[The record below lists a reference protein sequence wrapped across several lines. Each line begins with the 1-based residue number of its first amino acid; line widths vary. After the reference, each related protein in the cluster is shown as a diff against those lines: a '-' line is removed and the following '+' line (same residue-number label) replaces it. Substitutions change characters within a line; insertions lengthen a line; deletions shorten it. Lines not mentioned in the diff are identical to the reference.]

1 MSSRRGARPQIK
13 SHTNPRKA
21 QRMWVFGNRIS
32 RIDTC
37 VTRPYSSLSQIQKSR
52 PVDSRVCFLYAR
64 FIYKTKRL
72 IAPQHNRLIVFN
84 SSFSKLYRDVGIF
97 SGQSNIPCMGIRC
110 IAWCPEGCGNVVFAS
125 CKLFVIWHWNVLYG
139 ALKSILW
146 HGRNWFEKKCLWLHS
161 SDINV
166 WWANCSSCMAIM
178 AIRISSEF
186 WSMTLR
192 RLPRRSF
199 RQNPLAETP
208 IIFWD
213 GSSRT
218 FWAMFLLVFPTKI
231 KSAEKAAR
239 NDPGNR
245 IG

>member
-97 SGQSNIPCMGIRC
+97 SGQSNICQP
-110 IAWCPEGCGNVVFAS
+110 
-125 CKLFVIWHWNVLYG
+125 
-139 ALKSILW
+139 
-146 HGRNWFEKKCLWLHS
+146 
-161 SDINV
+161 
-166 WWANCSSCMAIM
+166 
-178 AIRISSEF
+178 
-186 WSMTLR
+186 
-192 RLPRRSF
+192 F
-199 RQNPLAETP
+199 RQRCVLGHRLYK
-208 IIFWD
+208 
-213 GSSRT
+213 GSTFLFKATHHTSVSRERARCDRLYIPTRLLMYNGHAAPSPHSPARHGAARFSRT
-218 FWAMFLLVFPTKI
+218 WRFRCTSSWWDRFCKDT
-231 KSAEKAAR
+231 
-239 NDPGNR
+239 PGSC
-245 IG
+245 IPGSPPVLW

>member
-1 MSSRRGARPQIK
+1 MGVWKPNLPDRYLRNSSILFPIAN
-13 SHTNPRKA
+13 T
-21 QRMWVFGNRIS
+21 
-32 RIDTC
+32 
-37 VTRPYSSLSQIQKSR
+37 KSR

-110 IAWCPEGCGNVVFAS
+110 IAWCLEGCVTSFLLLVNP
-125 CKLFVIWHWNVLYG
+125 FVIWHWNVLYD

-192 RLPRRSF
+192 RFAKTFLQTESTGRDPDNLLRWIISHFLSNVFAGVPNENKIRRKGCTQ
-199 RQNPLAETP
+199 R
-208 IIFWD
+208 
-213 GSSRT
+213 SR
-218 FWAMFLLVFPTKI
+218 
-231 KSAEKAAR
+231 
-239 NDPGNR
+239 
-245 IG
+245 

>member
-1 MSSRRGARPQIK
+1 MSVFSPV
-13 SHTNPRKA
+13 NPIYLAWEYDALRDA
-21 QRMWVFGNRIS
+21 WRAV
-32 RIDTC
+32 
-37 VTRPYSSLSQIQKSR
+37 VTS
-52 PVDSRVCFLYAR
+52 FL
-64 FIYKTKRL
+64 L
-72 IAPQHNRLIVFN
+72 LVNPL
-84 SSFSKLYRDVGIF
+84 
-97 SGQSNIPCMGIRC
+97 
-110 IAWCPEGCGNVVFAS
+110 
-125 CKLFVIWHWNVLYG
+125 VIWHWNVLYG
-139 ALKSILW
+139 ALKSIRW

-166 WWANCSSCMAIM
+166 WWANCSSCMAIT
-178 AIRISSEF
+178 AIRISSKF

-213 GSSRT
+213 GLSRT

>member
-52 PVDSRVCFLYAR
+52 PVDSRVCFLYTR

-97 SGQSNIPCMGIRC
+97 SGQSNICQPFRPVCARSPLVQGQHI
-110 IAWCPEGCGNVVFAS
+110 PLQS
-125 CKLFVIWHWNVLYG
+125 
-139 ALKSILW
+139 
-146 HGRNWFEKKCLWLHS
+146 HS
-161 SDINV
+161 PHV
-166 WWANCSSCMAIM
+166 
-178 AIRISSEF
+178 RK
-186 WSMTLR
+186 
-192 RLPRRSF
+192 PRTR
-199 RQNPLAETP
+199 E
-208 IIFWD
+208 
-213 GSSRT
+213 
-218 FWAMFLLVFPTKI
+218 M
-231 KSAEKAAR
+231 
-239 NDPGNR
+239 
-245 IG
+245 

>member
-84 SSFSKLYRDVGIF
+84 SSFQSCTETSVFSPVNPIYLAWEYDALRDA
-97 SGQSNIPCMGIRC
+97 RR
-110 IAWCPEGCGNVVFAS
+110 AVVTS
-125 CKLFVIWHWNVLYG
+125 
-139 ALKSILW
+139 
-146 HGRNWFEKKCLWLHS
+146 
-161 SDINV
+161 
-166 WWANCSSCMAIM
+166 
-178 AIRISSEF
+178 
-186 WSMTLR
+186 
-192 RLPRRSF
+192 
-199 RQNPLAETP
+199 
-208 IIFWD
+208 
-213 GSSRT
+213 
-218 FWAMFLLVFPTKI
+218 FLLLVNSLSSGTETCCMVP
-231 KSAEKAAR
+231 
-239 NDPGNR
+239 
-245 IG
+245 

>member
-97 SGQSNIPCMGIRC
+97 SGQSNICQP
-110 IAWCPEGCGNVVFAS
+110 
-125 CKLFVIWHWNVLYG
+125 
-139 ALKSILW
+139 
-146 HGRNWFEKKCLWLHS
+146 
-161 SDINV
+161 
-166 WWANCSSCMAIM
+166 
-178 AIRISSEF
+178 
-186 WSMTLR
+186 
-192 RLPRRSF
+192 F
-199 RQNPLAETP
+199 RQRCVLGHRLYKGSTFLFKATHHTSVSRERARCDRLYIPTRLLMYGNPAVE
-208 IIFWD
+208 
-213 GSSRT
+213 
-218 FWAMFLLVFPTKI
+218 
-231 KSAEKAAR
+231 SAAVV
-239 NDPGNR
+239 
-245 IG
+245 